1 MVMAKVTYKGQ
12 VTIPK
17 TIRQQLG
24 IEDGDSV
31 LFQFEEGKVIMKRV
45 KRANLLDLYGAFP
58 ATRPFPGEEA
68 IRAEVRRHV
77 AEKVTRIPE
86 SP

>member
-17 TIRQQLG
+17 TVRQQLG

-45 KRANLLDLYGAFP
+45 KRADVSDLCGVFR
-58 ATRPFPGEEA
+58 TNRPFPGKEA
-68 IRAEVRRHV
+68 VRAEVRRYV
-77 AEKVTRIPE
+77 AERVARIPT
-86 SP
+86 

>member
-1 MVMAKVTYKGQ
+1 MAIAKVTYKGQ

-17 TIRQQLG
+17 GIRQELG
-24 IEDGDSV
+24 IQDGDSL
-31 LFQFEEGKVIMKRV
+31 LFQVDDGKVTLRRV

-77 AEKVTRIPE
+77 AKHVARIPE
-86 SP
+86 